1 MRYTPIEPPRSFEV
15 GLNVQVQMKDCARLQ
30 LEPDEQVTFVTESG
44 AEFDV
49 ARKGFGYYATPS
61 LNGRLRS
68 FGLRAVLVR
77 SRKGQYFILFIERG
91 MDDAFSRYAAEH
103 ELRLV
108 CWMDSDEALAE
119 LDRKVS
125 SD

>member
-15 GLNVQVQMKDCARLQ
+15 GLRGQVQMKDCARLQ

-77 SRKGQYFILFIERG
+77 SRVGQYFILLVERG

-108 CWMDSDEALAE
+108 CWMDSDEALAD
-119 LDRKVS
+119 LDRKVN